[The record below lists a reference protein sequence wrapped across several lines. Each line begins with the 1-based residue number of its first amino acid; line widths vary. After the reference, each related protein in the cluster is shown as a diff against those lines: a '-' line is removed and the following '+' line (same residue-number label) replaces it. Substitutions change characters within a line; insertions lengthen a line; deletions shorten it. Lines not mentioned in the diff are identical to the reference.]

1 MAAAAQDARIGLGNF
16 HLKCKA
22 FRCESSTNCKA
33 VGAHEYVRVCVC
45 LSAGVCLG
53 LGQLCTI
60 NKVIHLPQKLFENL
74 HSVPAGP
81 NSTPALTRRQLSTCS
96 QLTSIRLSPPPTRL
110 DLSAVRLDSA
120 TA

>member
-45 LSAGVCLG
+45 LSVGVCLAAVH
-53 LGQLCTI
+53 
-60 NKVIHLPQKLFENL
+60 NK
-74 HSVPAGP
+74 
-81 NSTPALTRRQLSTCS
+81 
-96 QLTSIRLSPPPTRL
+96 
-110 DLSAVRLDSA
+110 
-120 TA
+120 